1 MKAIFLDIDGVLT
14 NSEYLNYETRHINPE
29 KVRLLSEIVMQT
41 GAVIVLTSTWKDGY
55 NKKTGEKDEYFKI
68 LEQVLEEYELSIYD
82 ITDHIPSRTQES
94 MQFSVSLADFEH
106 IHCVHG
112 TGRAA
117 EVEKWI
123 REHHPENYVI
133 LDDED
138 HDWKD
143 YGYDGHWVQT
153 SWFNSAGGLNKE
165 DVTKAIQILEDKNIC

>member
-1 MKAIFLDIDGVLT
+1 MKAIFLDVDGVLT

-29 KVRLLSEIVMQT
+29 KIRLLSQIVKKT
-41 GAVIVLTSTWKDGY
+41 DAVIVLISTWKDGY
-55 NKKTGEKDEYFKI
+55 NKKTGEKDEYFKV
-68 LEQVLEEYELSIYD
+68 LEQVLKKYGLTIYD
-82 ITDHIPSRTQES
+82 ITDHIPAQTQES

-123 REHHPENYVI
+123 HEHHPENYVI

-143 YGYDGHWVQT
+143 YGYDNHWVQT
-153 SWFNSAGGLNKE
+153 SWYDPNGGLTEN
-165 DVTKAIQILEDKNIC
+165 DVIKTIQILEENKC

>member
-1 MKAIFLDIDGVLT
+1 MKTIFLDVDGVLT
-14 NSEYLNYETRHINPE
+14 NSGYLNYETRHINPE
-29 KVRLLSEIVMQT
+29 KVSLLSQIVKET

-55 NKKTGEKDEYFKI
+55 NKKTGEKDVYFRI
-68 LEQVLEEYELSIYD
+68 LEQVLEEYGLSIYD
-82 ITDHIPSRTQES
+82 ITDHIPAKTQES
-94 MQFSVSLADFEH
+94 MLFSVSLADFKH
-106 IHCVHG
+106 IHFVHG

-123 REHHPENYVI
+123 FEHHPEYFVI

-153 SWFNSAGGLNKE
+153 SWFDPAGGLNE
-165 DVTKAIQILEDKNIC
+165 EAVTKTIQILEGNKC